1 MQNEDVPEPTGGQ
14 SLPLACSLSGA
25 ELRQRGDWLERL
37 SHHVVRREP
46 RPGGMVVRFRREA
59 GVEDELRELV
69 AAEAR
74 CCPFLTLSLRAHG
87 DLVELDVSGPPEA
100 QGIVEEMFG
109 ASRDG

>member
-1 MQNEDVPEPTGGQ
+1 MQASTVPQPAGGQ
-14 SLPLACSLSGA
+14 SLPLACSLSGS
-25 ELRQRGDWLERL
+25 ELRERGDWLERL
-37 SHHVVRREP
+37 GRHVVRREP
-46 RPGGMVVRFRREA
+46 RPGGVIVRFRRDA
-59 GVEDELRELV
+59 GVEEELRELA

-100 QGIVEEMFG
+100 QSIVEEMFG